1 MFKDDLIHVKK
12 SFLIAYPVML
22 SQLGQVSVGIADS
35 IMVGRI
41 GKEPLAGASL
51 GNSIFVIFLTFGIG
65 VAYGITPLVAQ
76 ADGEGNHRRIIN
88 ILKHGVLVNSLAA
101 VALLSI
107 LIPIN
112 FMLGHFN
119 QPEEV
124 VVLTRPYLLI
134 ISLSIIPFMF
144 FQSFKQFTE
153 GLSFTRQSMTVTII
167 GNLINIA
174 LNYILIY
181 GKLGF
186 PSLGLTGAGIATFI
200 SRFYMAFAMGGY
212 VYFGMRFKVYRQYF
226 KFGGYDRRLVRQ
238 ILSIGLPSGM
248 QFVFEVG
255 AFSMAAIMMGWL
267 GTVSLA
273 AHQIA
278 INLSAL
284 TYMMATGIATAT
296 TIRVGNQYGRNDIP
310 LMRRM
315 GFIGFSMG
323 GLFMSFNAIIMIIFR
338 EKLPALY
345 IGDPEVIRMAS
356 SLILVAALFQISDG
370 IQVVGLGALRG
381 MSDVRIPTLFTLIA
395 YWILALPIGYITGI
409 LLNMG
414 PLGIWWGLW
423 GGLTTA
429 AVLLLWRF
437 NRISKKQDGIS

>member
-1 MFKDDLIHVKK
+1 
-12 SFLIAYPVML
+12 
-22 SQLGQVSVGIADS
+22 
-35 IMVGRI
+35 
-41 GKEPLAGASL
+41 
-51 GNSIFVIFLTFGIG
+51 
-65 VAYGITPLVAQ
+65 VAQ

-101 VALLSI
+101 IALLSM
-107 LIPIN
+107 LLPIN
-112 FMLGHFN
+112 FMLGYFN
-119 QPEEV
+119 QPGEV
-124 VVLTRPYLLI
+124 VVITRPYLLI

-144 FQSFKQFTE
+144 FQAFKQFTE
-153 GLSFTRQSMTVTII
+153 GLSFTKQSMTVTII
-167 GNLINIA
+167 GNLINIV

-181 GKLGF
+181 GKLGL
-186 PSLGLTGAGIATFI
+186 PALGLTGAGIATLI

-212 VYFGMRFKVYRQYF
+212 VYFGKRFMVYRQHF
-226 KFGGYDRRLVRQ
+226 EFGGYDRGLVRQ
-238 ILSIGLPSGM
+238 ILSIGVPSGM

-296 TIRVGNQYGRNDIP
+296 TIRVGNQYGKNDIP
-310 LMRRM
+310 LMRRL

-323 GLFMSFNAIIMIIFR
+323 GLFMGVNAIIMIIFR

-345 IGDPEVIRMAS
+345 ISDPEVIRMAS

-395 YWILALPIGYITGI
+395 YWALALPIGYITGI
-409 LLNMG
+409 LLKMG

-429 AVLLLWRF
+429 AVLLLRRF
-437 NRISKKQDGIS
+437 NRISKNNM